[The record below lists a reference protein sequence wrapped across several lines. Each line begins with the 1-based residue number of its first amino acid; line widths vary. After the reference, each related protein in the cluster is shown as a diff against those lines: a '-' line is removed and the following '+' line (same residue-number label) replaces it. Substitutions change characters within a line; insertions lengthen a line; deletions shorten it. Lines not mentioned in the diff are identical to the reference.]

1 MEIEHINEDTIRVT
15 IENTDLEERGITFLD
30 LLGNQKQIEKFFYS
44 ILEEVDIDE
53 EFQESEAVTFQVMP
67 NNNGLELFISK
78 GNNFKEDLSHVDDLK
93 ESFSSSALTNNL
105 DKTDG
110 DEVEDYINQDN
121 DRKEAIIILR
131 NFEQMI
137 LLSKALYLESG
148 ISNLYT
154 YDNNYYLHLV
164 FFTEEMNEKTS
175 DEELAIAL
183 EYGEKSSISSEV
195 LQEYAEKIMDTNAL
209 ELTRYHFK

>member
-78 GNNFKEDLSHVDDLK
+78 GSNFKEDLSHVDDLK
-93 ESFSSSALTNNL
+93 ETLSSSALTDNL
-105 DKTDG
+105 KDAND

-121 DRKEAIIILR
+121 ETKEAIVILR

-137 LLSKALYLESG
+137 HLSKVLYLESG
-148 ISNLYT
+148 ASNLYT

-183 EYGEKSSISSEV
+183 EYGEKSTISSEV
-195 LQEYAEKIMDTNAL
+195 LQEYAEKIMETNAL

>member
-1 MEIEHINEDTIRVT
+1 MEIEHINDDTIRVT

-78 GNNFKEDLSHVDDLK
+78 GSNFKEDLSHVDDLK
-93 ESFSSSALTNNL
+93 ETLSSSTLNENL
-105 DKTDG
+105 KDSDN
-110 DEVEDYINQDN
+110 DEVEEYIKQDN
-121 DRKEAIIILR
+121 ETKEAIVILR

-137 LLSKALYLESG
+137 HLSKVLYLESG
-148 ISNLYT
+148 LSNLYT

-183 EYGEKSSISSEV
+183 EYGEKSTISSEV
-195 LQEYAEKIMDTNAL
+195 LQEYAEKIMETNAL

>member
-1 MEIEHINEDTIRVT
+1 MEIEYINDDTIRVV

-78 GNNFKEDLSHVDDLK
+78 GTNFKEEVDSLDTLK
-93 ESFSSSALTNNL
+93 EQIDDN
-105 DKTDG
+105 
-110 DEVEDYINQDN
+110 INQNEESLDEIDEYTKGDN
-121 DRKEAIIILR
+121 TTKKVVIALES
-131 NFEQMI
+131 FEQMI
-137 LLSKALYLESG
+137 SLSKSLFLESG
-148 ISNLYT
+148 MSTLYS
-154 YDNNYYLHLV
+154 YKNRYYLHLT
-164 FFTEEMNEKTS
+164 FFVDEMVEKTS
-175 DEELAIAL
+175 DEEIAIAL
-183 EYGEKSSISSEV
+183 EFGNKTNTTPEV
-195 LQEYAEKIMDTNAL
+195 LNEYAEKIMEKNAL

>member
-78 GNNFKEDLSHVDDLK
+78 GTNFKEGFNQLGGADNALGQSGDDSEGNMQEL
-93 ESFSSSALTNNL
+93 E
-105 DKTDG
+105 
-110 DEVEDYINQDN
+110 DEMDTEAHAT
-121 DRKEAIIILR
+121 KEATIVLQD
-131 NFEQMI
+131 FEQMI
-137 LLSKALYLESG
+137 QLSKSFYMESG
-148 ISNLYT
+148 LSNLYA
-154 YDNNYYLHLV
+154 YKNQYYLNLV
-164 FFTEEMNEKTS
+164 FFVEEMNEKTS
-175 DEELAIAL
+175 EEELAFAL
-183 EYGEKSSISSEV
+183 EYGEKSSVSSDV
-195 LQEYAEKIMDTNAL
+195 LNEYADKIMETNAL
-209 ELTRYHFK
+209 ELTRFYFN